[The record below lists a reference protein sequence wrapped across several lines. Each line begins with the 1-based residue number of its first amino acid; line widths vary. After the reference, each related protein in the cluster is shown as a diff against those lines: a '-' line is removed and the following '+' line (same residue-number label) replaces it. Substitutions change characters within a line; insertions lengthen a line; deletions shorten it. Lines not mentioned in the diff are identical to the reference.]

1 MWAEEG
7 RVRGACLNGKCG
19 LRVVLAGGGMGYLF
33 SENLLSLPWQIPALL
48 GQL

>member
-7 RVRGACLNGKCG
+7 RVTGACLNEKCG
-19 LRVVLAGGGMGYLF
+19 LRVVVGGGMGYLF
-33 SENLLSLPWQIPALL
+33 SENLLSLSWQIPALL